1 MELNFLGD
9 KERRLA
15 MAIGMLHEAPQKIAE
30 QQAKKQQVQSEFAGT
45 TQQQAVLEAG
55 LSQHIRD
62 VGVTPHWESLAKG
75 RNLGN
80 VLRIV
85 GLAAW
90 VNLIFWAIIYSF
102 AKASDA
108 MTMSLLLKSLSAPLG
123 IALLTSIIVTIVS
136 IYASH
141 ALFQLSFEVP
151 TPVQFGTLLATFLI
165 NASLLLILGKL
176 IHVVSHPTGDL
187 LSLYGW
193 GWLWISVP
201 LALVLWIVRALTRK
215 FEAKIYQPMQDNANR
230 QDDAY
235 RQAKG
240 ISDYQ
245 LEQSFTGWQALN
257 HLRNRTQVPQQ
268 AQQRELSVFDR
279 EIAELQREQ
288 QAAKQQLGLWNNYPM
303 AYLQEAMM
311 MLAQGHSM
319 DEAARHMDFLVSEA
333 NKERRHQEDMAQQET
348 KKAQDK
354 KFHDEN
360 IAATKENTA
369 SNDRLTKATD
379 KNTDTVQ
386 QHEANQAWRDRHPDG
401 HFF

>member
-9 KERRLA
+9 KERQLA
-15 MAIGMLHEAPQKIAE
+15 MAISVLNQAPQKIAE
-30 QQAKKQQVQSEFAGT
+30 QQAQKQQVQSEFAGT

-62 VGVTPHWESLAKG
+62 VGVIPHWESLAKG

-85 GLAAW
+85 GFSALA
-90 VNLIFWAIIYSF
+90 NLIFWAIIYSF

-108 MTMSLLLKSLSAPLG
+108 MTMSLVLKSLSASLG
-123 IALLTSIIVTIVS
+123 IAVLISIIVTIVS

-141 ALFQLSFEVP
+141 ALFQLGFEVP

-176 IHVVSHPTGDL
+176 IHVVSHLTGDL
-187 LSLYGW
+187 LNLYGW

-279 EIAELQREQ
+279 EIAELQQEQ

-311 MLAQGHSM
+311 MLAQGHSI
-319 DEAARHMDFLVSEA
+319 DEASRHLDFLVSEA
-333 NKERRHQEDMAQQET
+333 NKERRHQEDRAQRAADAKADRIRQE
-348 KKAQDK
+348 KQD
-354 KFHDEN
+354 
-360 IAATKENTA
+360 AKENELKQADIDATNRNTDQFRE
-369 SNDRLTKATD
+369 NDR
-379 KNTDTVQ
+379 N
-386 QHEANQAWRDRHPDG
+386 AWDRYHHPNSY
-401 HFF
+401 

>member
-85 GLAAW
+85 GLAAL

-108 MTMSLLLKSLSAPLG
+108 MTMSLVLKSLSAPLG
-123 IALLTSIIVTIVS
+123 IALLISIIVTIVS

-141 ALFQLSFEVP
+141 ALFQLGFEVP

-176 IHVVSHPTGDL
+176 IYVVSHLTGDI

-311 MLAQGHSM
+311 MLAQGHSI
-319 DEAARHMDFLVSEA
+319 DEASRHLDFLVSEA
-333 NKERRHQEDMAQQET
+333 NKERQHQETMAQRQ
-348 KKAQDK
+348 KN
-354 KFHDEN
+354 HDEDITTKN
-360 IAATKENTA
+360 KNTAATDDLNRTIQGLREDENRRERQRNG
-369 SNDRLTKATD
+369 S
-379 KNTDTVQ
+379 
-386 QHEANQAWRDRHPDG
+386 
-401 HFF
+401 FF